1 MITDAYPG
9 AGTSGLSLRNA
20 TRSRDDRSIKNESF
34 TTMADPNPYL
44 KHPSKTRLS
53 HHHKFDPDPVPG
65 PIDQEPLSL
74 QCK

>member
-9 AGTSGLSLRNA
+9 AGTSGLSFINA

-44 KHPSKTRLS
+44 KHPS
-53 HHHKFDPDPVPG
+53 
-65 PIDQEPLSL
+65 
-74 QCK
+74 